1 MARCN
6 ARRIEYLD
14 EIINGTKKI
23 GFFPLFYIGTENYK
37 YIHERKNDIITIND
51 KVQIV
56 VKEIMWFNAE
66 YIWICK
72 FEDILDMSLISFTR
86 SKQGNNPNCWPGM
99 NVCTL
104 NNIYFDNKI
113 EGYTDD
119 EIVDKYIKY
128 LGNANINK
136 EIANERFNIDKAKF
150 SKLCE
155 YIRKLAEY
163 KDFLAKYYP
172 EIV

>member
-1 MARCN
+1 
-6 ARRIEYLD
+6 
-14 EIINGTKKI
+14 
-23 GFFPLFYIGTENYK
+23 
-37 YIHERKNDIITIND
+37 
-51 KVQIV
+51 
-56 VKEIMWFNAE
+56 
-66 YIWICK
+66 
-72 FEDILDMSLISFTR
+72 
-86 SKQGNNPNCWPGM
+86 M

-155 YIRKLAEY
+155 YIRNLAEY